1 MWLLLVFF
9 SLSSLGEDFASEK
22 YCFNS
27 PQVALKARAKFAGI
41 QVPSDSVNTDDSC
54 LLVTM
59 KPHRRE
65 LIQRFFRSEYPDLSI
80 PFSSAEIKRD
90 PCHLQVEKEK
100 LINGETTEV
109 GANENQILLNRT
121 NTNGNANE
129 TMEIQTL
136 KEFLLTVDQDEI
148 KGECRTITPQRYEI
162 SITVSKNPKPL
173 VQANLPPGTVVVINT
188 PPPPQE
194 TATLS
199 TQIQLMKGERIE
211 LGSVVKNLRDK
222 NHQVDLDPSIE
233 ATKVQRSAT
242 EKVWLSLQ

>member
-9 SLSSLGEDFASEK
+9 SLSSLGEDSASEK

-41 QVPSDSVNTDDSC
+41 QVPSDSVTPDESC
-54 LLVTM
+54 LLVSM
-59 KPHRRE
+59 RPHRRD
-65 LIQRFFRSEYPDLSI
+65 LIQRFFRSEYPDVSI

-90 PCHLQVEKEK
+90 PCLLKVEKEK
-100 LINGETTEV
+100 IIKGEATEV
-109 GANENQILLNRT
+109 AASENQILLNRT
-121 NTNGNANE
+121 NTNGTVNE
-129 TMEIQTL
+129 TIEIQTL
-136 KEFLLTVDQDEI
+136 KEFQLIVDQDEI
-148 KGECRTITPQRYEI
+148 KGECRTITPNRYEI

-173 VQANLPPGTVVVINT
+173 VQANLPPGTVVVVNT

-199 TQIQLMKGERIE
+199 TQVQLMKGERIE

-222 NHQVDLDPSIE
+222 NHQVDLDPSFE
-233 ATKVQRSAT
+233 AAKQQRTAT